1 MSIINVSQNSAPL
14 DNKQRRIFRLAFGVT
29 ACSALAIGFGW
40 PLSYL
45 APMLVASILG
55 GSDMSLGPKK
65 SLAMLVVIFLGLFSG
80 VLFSSLFMGSPVLA
94 SLLLS
99 ILFYW
104 IYYFSNRGLLP
115 NFAGMMLIIG
125 MTAMPLMAQIDPVL
139 GARFSEGFL
148 NATVVALI
156 FAGLSYYFFP
166 HSPEVGAAE
175 ADKAAGKSRAHSL
188 RIAGISTLVVM
199 PAMLCFLTFSLVSS
213 ALVVVFIAILSLN
226 PALEQGKK
234 AGIGLLIGNAMGGL
248 AAVLFYN
255 VMKTSPHFEFYILLL
270 AVFSLWIAS
279 QANSGKKAAALWGM
293 ALSTFLVLTGPIFS
307 GEGDDAGDK
316 FSTRLLQIGAAAVY
330 IIMAFRLTAEMW
342 PKDDDDKTVRDGEA
356 SAAAETADI
365 S

>member
-175 ADKAAGKSRAHSL
+175 ADKAAGKVRVAPTVCAL
-188 RIAGISTLVVM
+188 
-199 PAMLCFLTFSLVSS
+199 PVS
-213 ALVVVFIAILSLN
+213 V
-226 PALEQGKK
+226 P
-234 AGIGLLIGNAMGGL
+234 
-248 AAVLFYN
+248 
-255 VMKTSPHFEFYILLL
+255 
-270 AVFSLWIAS
+270 W
-279 QANSGKKAAALWGM
+279 
-293 ALSTFLVLTGPIFS
+293 
-307 GEGDDAGDK
+307 
-316 FSTRLLQIGAAAVY
+316 
-330 IIMAFRLTAEMW
+330 
-342 PKDDDDKTVRDGEA
+342 
-356 SAAAETADI
+356 
-365 S
+365 